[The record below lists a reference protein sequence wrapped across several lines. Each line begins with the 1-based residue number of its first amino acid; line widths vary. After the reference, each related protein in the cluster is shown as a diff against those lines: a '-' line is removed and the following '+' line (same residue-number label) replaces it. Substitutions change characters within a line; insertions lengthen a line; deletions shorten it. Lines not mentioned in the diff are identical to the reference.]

1 MHKFRISTLTALACL
16 ALAQPAAATMSEA
29 DAARLGADLTP
40 TGAERAGN
48 AAGTIP
54 AWDGGLSTSL
64 PGIERGVSRPDPYA
78 DDKPLFRITAANVAQ
93 YKGQLSE
100 GQAAMLARYP
110 ETFFINVYPT
120 RRSAAL
126 PPAIYAAIKEQATR
140 AELADGGNGI
150 NNLGQSTVPFPQ
162 PKTGQE
168 AIWNHLVRYRGE
180 AIDRRVLQAVV
191 QRNGAYAP
199 VIIRDMITFRP
210 ALAGKPEYDNTLF
223 MDVQKVLAPQRLAGT
238 SLLAI
243 DSVNQVQEAR
253 QAWVYNAGMRRV
265 LRAPEVAYDNPG
277 TASDGARTTDN
288 YDMFNGAIDR
298 YDWKLVGKREAYV
311 PYNANRIDSRA
322 LKYADIIRPSHLNPE
337 HLRYELHRVWVVE
350 ATLKAG
356 TRHIYSKR
364 VFYLDEDTWSA
375 LMIDQ
380 YDSRGQLWRVSEGHM
395 LQYTE
400 ATVPMY
406 AVEALY
412 DLNDDRYLA
421 FGMNN
426 EEPYELNFD
435 WRPEDGFYTPSSLR
449 RFSN

>member
-1 MHKFRISTLTALACL
+1 MT
-16 ALAQPAAATMSEA
+16 EGE
-29 DAARLGADLTP
+29 AARLGADLTP

-54 AWDGGLSTSL
+54 AWDGGLAVPL
-64 PGIERGVSRPDPYA
+64 PGIVPGTSRPDPYP
-78 DDKPLFRITAANVAQ
+78 DDKPLFRITAANLDQ
-93 YKGQLSE
+93 YRGQLSD
-100 GQAAMLARYP
+100 GQAAMLKRYAG
-110 ETFFINVYPT
+110 TYYMNVYPT

-126 PPAIYAAIKEQATR
+126 PPAIYAAIKAQASRT
-140 AELADGGNGI
+140 ELADGGNGI

-191 QRNGAYAP
+191 QGNGSYAP
-199 VIIRDMITFRP
+199 VIIRDMISFRP
-210 ALAGKPEYDNTLF
+210 SFAGRPDLDNTLF
-223 MDVQKVLAPQRLAGT
+223 MDVQRVLAPQRLAGT
-238 SLLAI
+238 ALLAI
-243 DSVNQVQEAR
+243 DAVNQVLEAR

-277 TASDGARTTDN
+277 TAADGARTTDN
-288 YDMFNGAIDR
+288 YDMYNGAIDR
-298 YDWKLVGKREAYV
+298 YDWKLIGKRETYV
-311 PYNANRIDSRA
+311 PYNANRIDARA
-322 LKYADIIRPSHLNPE
+322 LKYDDIIRPGHLNPE
-337 HLRYELHRVWVVE
+337 HLRYELHRVWTVE
-350 ATLKAG
+350 ATLKEG
-356 TRHIYSKR
+356 QRHIYAKR

-375 LMIDQ
+375 LAIDH
-380 YDSRGQLWRVSEGHM
+380 YDGRGQLWRVAEGHL

-400 ATVPMY
+400 ATVPLY
-406 AVEALY
+406 AVEVLY

-435 WRPEDGFYTPSSLR
+435 WRAEDGFYTPSNLR